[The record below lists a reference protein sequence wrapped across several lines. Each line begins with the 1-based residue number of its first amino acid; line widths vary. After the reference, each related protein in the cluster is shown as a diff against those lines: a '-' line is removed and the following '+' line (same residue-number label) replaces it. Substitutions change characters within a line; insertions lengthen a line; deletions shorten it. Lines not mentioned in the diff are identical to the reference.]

1 MLDSRPRQWAAP
13 AVVLMLAACGGSGA
27 PGGSSTPPA
36 VPIATVTDLDQVP
49 PDSFSL
55 AFLLTDG
62 TVMVQGDAVAN
73 TGATESAW
81 YKLTPDAFGSYVH
94 GSWSQLA
101 SLPSGYVPYAFA
113 SAVLADG
120 RVVIVG
126 GEYNR
131 GIFTLTAQ
139 GAVYDPRLDQWTSL
153 GPPAGWDYIGDSPS
167 VVLPDGRFVIGR
179 KLDEQM
185 AALAPVSLTWT
196 ALPSSNKSDSP
207 ADD

>member
-131 GIFTLTAQ
+131 GIFTLTAHGWISGRRWVRPRGGTTSVTHPPWCCRT
-139 GAVYDPRLDQWTSL
+139 GASSLAESSMSKWPRW
-153 GPPAGWDYIGDSPS
+153 I
-167 VVLPDGRFVIGR
+167 R
-179 KLDEQM
+179 
-185 AALAPVSLTWT
+185 
-196 ALPSSNKSDSP
+196 
-207 ADD
+207 